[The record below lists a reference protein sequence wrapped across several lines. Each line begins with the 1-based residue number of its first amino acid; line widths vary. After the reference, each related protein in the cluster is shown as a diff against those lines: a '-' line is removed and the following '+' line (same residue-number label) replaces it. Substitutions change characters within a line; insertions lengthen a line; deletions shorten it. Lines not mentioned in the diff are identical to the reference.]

1 MARLAD
7 VPLVWLFGEVKT
19 PPFSAEA
26 RVEAGFLLRRLQQG
40 ETLGLPQSRPMPTIG
55 TGCHELRI
63 PDRSVTWRIVY
74 HVAWRCRCDSRCVR
88 EEDGSDTAGRA
99 RDLPPASHAIPRRH
113 QDEDQT
119 MKQTKKARLEAAGW
133 RVSDAAEFLGL
144 SDQERRFVELKLALA
159 SGVRQL
165 RERRGLTQAAL
176 AKQLRS
182 SQSRVAKMEAADT
195 SVSLD
200 LMMRSLLSI
209 GATPRDIAK
218 LIRKAEA
225 A

>member
-1 MARLAD
+1 
-7 VPLVWLFGEVKT
+7 
-19 PPFSAEA
+19 
-26 RVEAGFLLRRLQQG
+26 
-40 ETLGLPQSRPMPTIG
+40 
-55 TGCHELRI
+55 
-63 PDRSVTWRIVY
+63 
-74 HVAWRCRCDSRCVR
+74 
-88 EEDGSDTAGRA
+88 
-99 RDLPPASHAIPRRH
+99 
-113 QDEDQT
+113 
-119 MKQTKKARLEAAGW
+119 MKQTKKTRLEAAGW

-144 SDQERRFVELKLALA
+144 SDEERRFVELKLALA

-182 SQSRVAKMEAADT
+182 SQPRVAKMEAADT

>member
-1 MARLAD
+1 
-7 VPLVWLFGEVKT
+7 
-19 PPFSAEA
+19 
-26 RVEAGFLLRRLQQG
+26 
-40 ETLGLPQSRPMPTIG
+40 
-55 TGCHELRI
+55 
-63 PDRSVTWRIVY
+63 
-74 HVAWRCRCDSRCVR
+74 
-88 EEDGSDTAGRA
+88 
-99 RDLPPASHAIPRRH
+99 
-113 QDEDQT
+113 

-133 RVSDAAEFLGL
+133 RVSDAAELLGL
-144 SDQERRFVELKLALA
+144 SDEERRFVELKLGLA

>member
-1 MARLAD
+1 
-7 VPLVWLFGEVKT
+7 
-19 PPFSAEA
+19 
-26 RVEAGFLLRRLQQG
+26 
-40 ETLGLPQSRPMPTIG
+40 
-55 TGCHELRI
+55 
-63 PDRSVTWRIVY
+63 
-74 HVAWRCRCDSRCVR
+74 
-88 EEDGSDTAGRA
+88 
-99 RDLPPASHAIPRRH
+99 
-113 QDEDQT
+113 
-119 MKQTKKARLEAAGW
+119 MKQTKKARLEAAEW
-133 RVSDAAEFLGL
+133 RVSDVAEFLGL
-144 SDQERRFVELKLALA
+144 SDEERRFVELKLALA

-200 LMMRSLLSI
+200 LIMRSLLSI

>member
-1 MARLAD
+1 
-7 VPLVWLFGEVKT
+7 
-19 PPFSAEA
+19 
-26 RVEAGFLLRRLQQG
+26 
-40 ETLGLPQSRPMPTIG
+40 
-55 TGCHELRI
+55 
-63 PDRSVTWRIVY
+63 
-74 HVAWRCRCDSRCVR
+74 
-88 EEDGSDTAGRA
+88 
-99 RDLPPASHAIPRRH
+99 
-113 QDEDQT
+113 

-133 RVSDAAEFLGL
+133 RVSDAAAFLGL
-144 SDQERRFVELKLALA
+144 SDEERRFVKLKLALA

-218 LIRKAEA
+218 LIRKSEA

>member
-1 MARLAD
+1 
-7 VPLVWLFGEVKT
+7 
-19 PPFSAEA
+19 
-26 RVEAGFLLRRLQQG
+26 
-40 ETLGLPQSRPMPTIG
+40 
-55 TGCHELRI
+55 
-63 PDRSVTWRIVY
+63 
-74 HVAWRCRCDSRCVR
+74 
-88 EEDGSDTAGRA
+88 
-99 RDLPPASHAIPRRH
+99 
-113 QDEDQT
+113 
-119 MKQTKKARLEAAGW
+119 MKQTKKTRLEAAGW

-144 SDQERRFVELKLALA
+144 SDEERRFVELKVALA

>member
-1 MARLAD
+1 
-7 VPLVWLFGEVKT
+7 
-19 PPFSAEA
+19 
-26 RVEAGFLLRRLQQG
+26 
-40 ETLGLPQSRPMPTIG
+40 
-55 TGCHELRI
+55 
-63 PDRSVTWRIVY
+63 
-74 HVAWRCRCDSRCVR
+74 
-88 EEDGSDTAGRA
+88 
-99 RDLPPASHAIPRRH
+99 
-113 QDEDQT
+113 

-133 RVSDAAEFLGL
+133 RVSDAAAFLGL
-144 SDQERRFVELKLALA
+144 SDEERRFVELKLALA

-200 LMMRSLLSI
+200 LLMRSLLSI

-218 LIRKAEA
+218 LIRKSEA